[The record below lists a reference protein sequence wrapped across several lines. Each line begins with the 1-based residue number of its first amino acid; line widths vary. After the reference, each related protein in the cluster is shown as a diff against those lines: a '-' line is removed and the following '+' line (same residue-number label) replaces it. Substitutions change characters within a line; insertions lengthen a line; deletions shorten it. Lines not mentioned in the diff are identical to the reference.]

1 MKDNEHKFFKEAVKC
16 TLPNSEKI
24 KSDVL
29 DKAQVQNKT
38 RSLKWLMPVAACALA
53 AVIICTSVPSVR
65 AAIVQWFSVNNS
77 VQEYIAHP
85 EEERPSTPELD
96 VIIEESK
103 PDNID
108 YWGIEILNVSPE
120 WQEWADTME
129 PCLGDVFFDG
139 KELIVAADLGPDFI
153 GFWDGTADSLSLG
166 NPGYIII
173 NGDKYAYD
181 VNALGMMSTSKFTA
195 TINFARMIDQTAGYD
210 GWTQD
215 QKQSFLEYVSE
226 AQQYDPQFTPF
237 DFLVMEEGIEFDGV
251 QQVEVNLP
259 MIVTDY
265 MNPNEVDNTG
275 ASYQGEVVALMKLK
289 FSFDPKAGKSCT
301 QVYEINKTFEFSGEG
316 TFMFCD
322 DISEPGYQIRYN
334 KTLDMSGVEL
344 TVKRIKTT
352 ATGAELY
359 IGLNFP
365 DSWSY
370 LDKKSFKRSLHLTTY
385 GDGVKL
391 RVSGTINNLAEGGE
405 DFGMCDML
413 KVLPSEIEAIQA
425 FEILPVLSYFTGYDD
440 VPYVEGEPTKIK
452 EEDDGVG
459 WQSECV
465 ELNKLQFTLDN

>member
-1 MKDNEHKFFKEAVKC
+1 MKDNERRIYKEAIKN
-16 TLPNSEKI
+16 TLPNQENI
-24 KSDVL
+24 RRRVL
-29 DKAQVQNKT
+29 DNAASPKKT
-38 RSLKWLMPVAACALA
+38 KSLRWLMPVAACALA

-65 AAIVQWFSVNNS
+65 AAIAQWFSVNKS
-77 VQEYIAHP
+77 VQDYVAQP
-85 EEERPSTPELD
+85 EEDRPSTPELD
-96 VIIEESK
+96 VIIEETK
-103 PDNID
+103 PNSTED
-108 YWGIEILNVSPE
+108 WSVEILSVSPE
-120 WQEWADTME
+120 WKDWADTIN
-129 PCLGDVFFDG
+129 PTLGDVFFDG
-139 KELIVAADLGPDFI
+139 QELIVAADLGPDFI

-181 VNALGMMSTSKFTA
+181 VNAFSIMSTSKFTA
-195 TINFARMIDQTAGYD
+195 TINFARMTDQTAGYD
-210 GWTQD
+210 GWTEA
-215 QKQSFLEYVSE
+215 QKQSFLEYVGE

-301 QVYEINKTFEFSGEG
+301 QVYEINKSFEFSGEG
-316 TFMFCD
+316 TFRYCD

-352 ATGAELY
+352 ATGTELY

-365 DSWSY
+365 ESWSY

-391 RVSGTINNLAEGGE
+391 RVSRTINNLAEGGE

-413 KVLPSEIEAIQA
+413 KVLPSEIEAIET
-425 FEILPVLSYFTGYDD
+425 FEILPKLHHYIGYDD

-459 WQSECV
+459 SQTECV
-465 ELNKLQFTLDN
+465 ELNKLQFTLGN